1 MFSMDTSHQKTQ
13 IALKKAK
20 TSIEKIL
27 EMIEAEHTCESV
39 VQQIRAVQGLVKSA
53 QSQIIQSH
61 VQNCLLDGYDLSPK
75 EKESIAQ
82 SLIETFNLHDK

>member
-1 MFSMDTSHQKTQ
+1 MNTTHQKTQ

-27 EMIEAEHTCESV
+27 EMIETEHSCEPV

-53 QSQIIQSH
+53 QSQIIKSH
-61 VQNCLLDGYDLSPK
+61 VENCLLEGYNLSPK

-82 SLIETFNLHDK
+82 SLSDTLNLLDK